1 MGSERSGTATST
13 ACSKTTPLI
22 YLFPTFTSRC
32 SSHLFTSPKTT
43 GRRRSSRAVLLK
55 QARRCRPY
63 EREGCS
69 SWISEQRLAREG
81 LLVHRVPETLVRGGG
96 RGRGHSMGGQAGM
109 GGILVLSY
117 QLVHLS
123 PSWEFFGLQSCQ
135 LPLSFPL
142 FDLALMYAGTPTL
155 TSALKKKQ
163 SSLRNWPLPNYRQ
176 ALTEQPN
183 HIYVNYVVLFPPIP
197 T

>member
-1 MGSERSGTATST
+1 VLASPHTIIPPRVMST
-13 ACSKTTPLI
+13 HP
-22 YLFPTFTSRC
+22 P
-32 SSHLFTSPKTT
+32 P
-43 GRRRSSRAVLLK
+43 SRAVLLK

-155 TSALKKKQ
+155 TIALKKKQ